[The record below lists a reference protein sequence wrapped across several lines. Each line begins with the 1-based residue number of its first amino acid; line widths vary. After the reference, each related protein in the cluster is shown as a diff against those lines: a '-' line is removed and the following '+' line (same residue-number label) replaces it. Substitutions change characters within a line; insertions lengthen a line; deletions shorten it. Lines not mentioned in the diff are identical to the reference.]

1 MTPNPPCL
9 STAEVQEHGRTP
21 KAQKKTAFKAAS
33 PGDVKPP
40 GAPGGKKPKADLSQK
55 TLQMK
60 TPTEAAA
67 PSLPA
72 SSILTLVLGRGRFQK
87 VGDSL
92 SLRAGDPLEL
102 RCRGKGVHWRVPVY
116 LEEEG
121 KERLRYAME

>member
-1 MTPNPPCL
+1 MTLNPSCL

-21 KAQKKTAFKAAS
+21 KAQKKRGFKAAS
-33 PGDVKPP
+33 PGEVKPP
-40 GAPGGKKPKADLSQK
+40 GAPGGKKPEADLSQK
-55 TLQMK
+55 TLQM
-60 TPTEAAA
+60 EAAA

-102 RCRGKGVHWRVPVY
+102 RCRGKVVHWRVPVY

>member
-1 MTPNPPCL
+1 
-9 STAEVQEHGRTP
+9 
-21 KAQKKTAFKAAS
+21 
-33 PGDVKPP
+33 
-40 GAPGGKKPKADLSQK
+40 
-55 TLQMK
+55 MK